1 MNIAIYGDSFGCI
14 NAEGIADDKNYSWPH
29 LLRQLSGVKF
39 LKNYSKI
46 GKSFI
51 STYSDFLK
59 YKDLYDVNI
68 FLVTNLGRIDFPQL
82 EEICK
87 PYFHNKTDVYITRNN
102 INKQETPILTLEQKE
117 LANKLFDYADAYFD
131 VGTNEIYE
139 YLIREAI
146 VEKAMRFSNYTIFIP
161 CFDDHS
167 VPNSKIPLIDIF
179 NFENETLKIDELNG
193 GRSFGEVFDNKFM
206 NDIRQCHLSK
216 ENNKVVLDKITQA
229 IETKSSIID
238 LTIKDFKVP
247 TCDIL
252 ECVEWAYLP

>member
-1 MNIAIYGDSFGCI
+1 MKIAIYGDSFGCI
-14 NAEGIADDKNYSWPH
+14 NTEGIANDKNHSWPH

-39 LKNYSKI
+39 LKNYSKV

-59 YKDLYDVNI
+59 YKNLYDVNI
-68 FLVTNLGRIDFPQL
+68 FLVTKLGRIDFPQL

-87 PYFHNKTDVYITRNN
+87 PYFHSKIDVHFARCKVNILELTDN
-102 INKQETPILTLEQKE
+102 QKE

-131 VGTNEIYE
+131 AGTNEIYE

-193 GRSFGEVFDNKFM
+193 GRSFGEVIDNKFM
-206 NDIRQCHLSK
+206 NDIRQCHLTK
-216 ENNKVVLDKITQA
+216 ENNKLVLDKISQA

-247 TCDIL
+247 TCDIT
-252 ECVEWAYLP
+252 ECFEWVYLP